1 MGEATTGAKHKMLRI
16 IAKRTNTNLRLQD
29 SWSSIYTTVSNKKG
43 CRQKWNTKAPHSMAD
58 TALSHKGR
66 PLPCCISLHTHMAE
80 SSAALGLV
88 VIGTA
93 RFHHTSA
100 TRRAND
106 HYAQSR
112 AGHITLAE
120 NRRETRLNICHLSF
134 KISWGLTC
142 VTKSAFI
149 CRRKWLKKLIS
160 PSRCNIKY

>member
-16 IAKRTNTNLRLQD
+16 RAKRTNTNLRLQD
-29 SWSSIYTTVSNKKG
+29 SWGSIYTTVSNKKG

-58 TALSHKGR
+58 TALSHKGC

-80 SSAALGLV
+80 ASAALGLV

-120 NRRETRLNICHLSF
+120 NRRDSIEHSPSLVQDLGRFNLCDEVCLYLPE
-134 KISWGLTC
+134 KM
-142 VTKSAFI
+142 TK
-149 CRRKWLKKLIS
+149 KKLIS